1 MKIFKFIASKTF
13 WANVLVALVLG
24 ALVLWGVSAAL
35 DSYTL
40 HRQNIQVPALGKY
53 SITEAEAILAENNLK
68 FEVID
73 SSEFD
78 PSFPRGS
85 VVSQYPDA
93 GGFVKEDRVIK
104 LTINPLQPRKID
116 VPNLIEKTRR
126 RAIYDIE
133 SKGFVVGELSY
144 VPYIGKDVVVD
155 VKHQGKSVAMGT
167 QFVKGTVIDLVLGQ
181 GLGSSR
187 IRSPYLRWLTADEA
201 ETKLKSKSLNLGS
214 VVWDEE
220 ITDSSLALVYRQYPN
235 PSLEASINLGQ
246 AIDIWIT
253 NDYTKIPNDS
263 LQYLSPEMA
272 DSLMPDSIL
281 DDLKP

>member
-1 MKIFKFIASKTF
+1 MKIFKFIVSKTF
-13 WANVLVALVLG
+13 WANVLVALVVG
-24 ALVLWGVSAAL
+24 ALLLWGVSAAL

-40 HRQNIQVPALGKY
+40 HRQNIQVPPLEKY
-53 SITEAEAILAENNLK
+53 SIAEAEAVLAEKNLK
-68 FEVID
+68 YEVID

-85 VVSQYPDA
+85 VVGQYPDA

-104 LTINPLQPRKID
+104 LTVNPLKPRKID
-116 VPNLIEKTRR
+116 VPDLIEKTRR
-126 RAIYDIE
+126 RAIYDLE
-133 SKGFVVGELSY
+133 SKGFVVGDLSY

-155 VKHQGKSVAMGT
+155 MKHEGQSVATGS

-181 GLGSSR
+181 GLGTSR

-201 ETKLKSKSLNLGS
+201 ETKLKSKSLNIGS
-214 VVWDEE
+214 VIWDEE
-220 ITDSSLALVYRQYPN
+220 ITDSTLALVYRQYPN

-246 AIDIWIT
+246 AVDIWLT

-272 DSLMPDSIL
+272 DSLMPDSLL
-281 DDLKP
+281 DDFNP